1 MQALKTIGR
10 EILALFVEDAR
21 LTVALALWIA
31 LVAVLSHWAGL
42 DRRFGAVVL
51 FAGCS
56 LILIEN
62 LVHAARRS
70 R

>member
-1 MQALKTIGR
+1 MHALKTIGR
-10 EILALFVEDAR
+10 EALSLFVEDTR
-21 LTVALALWIA
+21 LTAALALWIA
-31 LVAVLSHWAGL
+31 LIAALSRWAGL
-42 DRRFGAVVL
+42 DRRFGALVL

-62 LVHAARRS
+62 LVRAARRH